1 MVSVKFLT
9 QCVFF
14 TALKLD
20 KKGVIETAHLSFR
33 SLLGVL
39 GIEAAL
45 ESLIKSLCIEKNTSS
60 QIVNTQE
67 SDATPEGM

>member
-45 ESLIKSLCIEKNTSS
+45 ESLIKSLCIEKN
-60 QIVNTQE
+60 
-67 SDATPEGM
+67 D